1 MRGRRGRA
9 GGVLAWVLR
18 VAVVSAVVSVVV
30 LDPLTSTSSTTDTAS
45 VRSYDVAMSLS
56 EDGAL
61 DSLERVVVQM
71 PPGKRGIFRIF
82 DTADPRR
89 SGVEHPVDVESVE
102 RDGQD
107 EPYVDVSSA
116 PGTRSIRIG
125 DEDVYLDAGVHTYT
139 IRSRTVDV
147 LEPGR
152 SGETQWWWDVV
163 GAGWQMSMD
172 QVSVTAR
179 LPARPLRVE
188 CVQGEDTPCTA
199 TVDGTT
205 MQIRTGPLAPF
216 TPVTVRVAFDADD
229 VGAPATAGTPWVTLV
244 LTAIAVLA
252 AALLGGW
259 CWRRTRER
267 EPGFPVV
274 FEPPFL
280 VPPALGVRVLDE
292 RDAAADLQ
300 ATLFDLGERGVLRLR
315 GDDESWTVE
324 VVQPLDDELLH
335 PIERT
340 LLDGLGVRSVGDAF
354 VVSETEDAGRVVGAA
369 RSAVRA
375 LVAASSST
383 YLEGSGPGRLAI
395 GLGWLCLIATFV
407 LAGVHLFSTSGWVSW
422 PLLAGTATFAFVVM
436 GMLFEPGVRTTRTAE
451 GRDLWARTGG
461 FARFL
466 TTDSSAARFDAAA
479 HLDWYPRYL
488 AWAVAL
494 GVGDEWARRYQA
506 QGVEVPTVPWLLW
519 SGTWTAHLSADSMNR
534 SFDSAIASASAAY
547 AASQASSSSGGGGFS
562 GGSAGGGGGG
572 GSW

>member
-1 MRGRRGRA
+1 MRSRRGRA
-9 GGVLAWVLR
+9 GGVAAGVLR
-18 VAVVSAVVSVVV
+18 VLVVLAVVSVIV
-30 LDPLTSTSSTTDTAS
+30 LDPVSSTSRTTDTAS

-56 EDGAL
+56 EDGQL
-61 DSLERVVVQM
+61 DSLERVVVRM

-89 SGVEHPVDVESVE
+89 SGVEHPVEVESVE
-102 RDGQD
+102 RDGRV

-116 PGTRSIRIG
+116 AGTRSIRIG
-125 DEDVYLDAGVHTYT
+125 DEDVYLDAGDHTYT
-139 IRSRTVDV
+139 IRSSTVDT
-147 LEPGR
+147 LEAGR
-152 SGETQWWWDVV
+152 PGETQWWWDVV
-163 GAGWQMSMD
+163 GSGWQMSME

-205 MQIRTGPLAPF
+205 LQLRTGPLAPF

-229 VGAPATAGTPWVTLV
+229 VGAPATASTPWVTVV
-244 LTAIAVLA
+244 LSLLAALA
-252 AALLGGW
+252 AALLGAW

-267 EPGFPVV
+267 EPGFPVL

-292 RDAAADLQ
+292 RDAPADLQ
-300 ATLFDLGERGVLRLR
+300 ATLFDLGDRGVLRLQ
-315 GDDESWTVE
+315 GDDDSWTIE
-324 VVQPLDDELLH
+324 LVQPLDDEVLH

-340 LLDGLGVRSVGDAF
+340 LLEGLSLHSVGDVF
-354 VVSETEDAGRVVGAA
+354 VVAETEDSGRVVGAA
-369 RSAVRA
+369 RTALRA
-375 LVAASSST
+375 QVAASSAT
-383 YLEGSGPGRLAI
+383 YLHSSGPGLLAM
-395 GLGWLCLIATFV
+395 GLGWLCLIATLV
-407 LAGVHLFSTSGWVSW
+407 LAGVHLFSTTGWVSW
-422 PLLAGTATFAFVVM
+422 PLLAGTATFAVVVM
-436 GMLFEPGVRTTRTAE
+436 GMLFDPGVRTTRTAE
-451 GRDLWARTGG
+451 GRDLWSRTGG

-466 TTDSSAARFDAAA
+466 TTDSSEARFDAAA

-506 QGVEVPTVPWLLW
+506 QGVDVPTVPWLLW
-519 SGTWTAHLSADSMNR
+519 TGTGTAHLSADSMNR
-534 SFDSAIASASAAY
+534 SFDTAIASASAAY
-547 AASQASSSSGGGGFS
+547 AASQASSSSGGGFS
-562 GGSAGGGGGG
+562 GGSGGGGGGG

>member
-1 MRGRRGRA
+1 MRSRRGRA
-9 GGVLAWVLR
+9 GTIVAGVLR
-18 VAVVSAVVSVVV
+18 VLVVLAVVSVVV
-30 LDPLTSTSSTTDTAS
+30 LDPLTSTSQTTDSAS

-89 SGVEHPVDVESVE
+89 SGVEHPVEVESVE
-102 RDGQD
+102 RDGEA

-116 PGTRSIRIG
+116 AGTRSIRIG
-125 DEDVYLDAGVHTYT
+125 DEDVYLDAGDHTYT
-139 IRSRTVDV
+139 IRSRTVDA
-147 LEPGR
+147 LEAGR
-152 SGETQWWWDVV
+152 PGETQWWWDVV

-205 MQIRTGPLAPF
+205 LQLRTGPLAPF
-216 TPVTVRVAFDADD
+216 TPVTLRVAFDADD

-244 LTAIAVLA
+244 LSAIAVLA

-300 ATLFDLGERGVLRLR
+300 ATLFDLGERGVLRLQ
-315 GDDESWTVE
+315 GDDDSWTVE
-324 VVQPLDDELLH
+324 VVQTLDDELLH

-340 LLDGLGVRSVGDAF
+340 LLEGLGLRSVGDVF
-354 VVSETEDAGRVVGAA
+354 VVSETEDSGRVVGAA

-375 LVAASSST
+375 QVAESSAA
-383 YLEGSGPGRLAI
+383 YLQGSGPGALAI

-422 PLLAGTATFAFVVM
+422 PLLAGTATFAVVVM

-451 GRDLWARTGG
+451 GRDLWSRTGG

-466 TTDSSAARFDAAA
+466 TTDSSEARFDAAA

-506 QGVEVPTVPWLLW
+506 QGVDVPAVPWLLW
-519 SGTWTAHLSADSMNR
+519 SGTGTAHLSADSMNR

-547 AASQASSSSGGGGFS
+547 AASQASSSSGGGFS
-562 GGSAGGGGGG
+562 GGSGGGGGGG